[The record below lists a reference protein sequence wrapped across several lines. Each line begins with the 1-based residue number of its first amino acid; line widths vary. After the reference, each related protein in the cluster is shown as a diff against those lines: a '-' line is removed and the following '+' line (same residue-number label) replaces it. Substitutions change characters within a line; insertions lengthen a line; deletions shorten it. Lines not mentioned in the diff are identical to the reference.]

1 MSLAL
6 LSESQGAKRQ
16 RCGEHEDSTTRGFDL
31 FSASSTPVQSGR
43 SSPVHVHIPMPNQM
57 ITVGYFGAAIP
68 DGGEVTTEQWEAFV
82 GTHVAQ
88 RLGPPFTPQTR
99 RRRTACWCKLQA
111 SKLTQTSLLSLD
123 QALSR
128 SLKRSGIG
136 KAAASAHLSSQ
147 VLHTGVLVQA
157 AWSGLAVVCFC
168 ASLHSVACP
177 RAHPCAS
184 LIVREGSCLLHL
196 LTLSKKYCSLS
207 LPSSLPSSP
216 VIHTRADDV
225 SEDVAA
231 IAKLYKTQFRQE
243 AVLVNSVRTS
253 PVLV

>member
-16 RCGEHEDSTTRGFDL
+16 RCGELEYSTTRGFDL

-57 ITVGYFGAAIP
+57 ITVGYFGSAIP

-136 KAAASAHLSSQ
+136 RAAASAHLSSQ
-147 VLHTGVLVQA
+147 VLRAGVLAQA
-157 AWSGLAVVCFC
+157 VWSGLAVVCFC
-168 ASLHSVACP
+168 VHARILDSLRGPMSPPHTHS
-177 RAHPCAS
+177 RKHK
-184 LIVREGSCLLHL
+184 LL
-196 LTLSKKYCSLS
+196 SLS
-207 LPSSLPSSP
+207 LPVSVPPSLPPSLPPSP

-243 AVLVNSVRTS
+243 AVLVNSVHTS